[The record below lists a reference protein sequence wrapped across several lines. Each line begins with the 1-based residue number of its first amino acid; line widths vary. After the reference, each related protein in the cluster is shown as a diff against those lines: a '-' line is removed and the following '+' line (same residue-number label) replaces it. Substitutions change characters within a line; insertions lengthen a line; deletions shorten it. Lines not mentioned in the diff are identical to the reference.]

1 LPPAKKNHAMAATS
15 AAAAAV
21 AMITRGEAGE
31 RRDGDEAGGMQTN
44 YGLPAD
50 GIARTSAP

>member
-1 LPPAKKNHAMAATS
+1 LPPARKNHATAATT

-21 AMITRGEAGE
+21 AMITRGEAGDG
-31 RRDGDEAGGMQTN
+31 RDRDEAGGMQTN

-50 GIARTSAP
+50 SIARTSAP